1 MEQSY
6 DYIIVGAG
14 SAGCVLA
21 DRLTESGKNQVLLL
35 EAGGTDKSIF
45 IQMPTA
51 LSYPM
56 NSEKYAWQFETK
68 QEDGL
73 DGRKLHCPRGKVLGG
88 SSSINGMV
96 YVRGHACDFDEWE
109 TQGASGW
116 NYQACLPYFRR
127 AESWIGGED
136 QYRGGQGPVG
146 TCNGNDMQLNP
157 LYQAFIDAGKEAGYP
172 ETPDYNGYQQE
183 GFGPMHMTVDKGI
196 RASTSNAYL
205 RRALKRSNLT
215 LMKGVVARKVL
226 LEGCSQDNSQDRSQ
240 GVSQDSSQGRSQG
253 YSQNSSQGT
262 VHGKKAI
269 GVEFEKAGKLHR
281 HYANKDVISCAGSIG
296 SPQLLQLSG
305 IGPKAVLDEAGV
317 EVQHA
322 LPGVGQNLQDHL
334 EVYFQY
340 HCQQAITLNS
350 KLGLVSKG
358 LIGTEWILTRKGLGA
373 TNHFE
378 SCGFIRSRK
387 GLKWPNIQYHF
398 LPAAMR
404 YDGQAAFDGHGFQV
418 HVGPNKPQSRGSVSI
433 ASSNPHDKPN
443 IAFNYIST
451 AQDRQDWRDCIR
463 LTREILQQPA
473 MDAFRGDEIQPG
485 LDVTSDAAIDEW
497 VKQNVESAYH
507 PSCTCKMGADDDPMA
522 VLNEACQVRGIDNL
536 RVVDSSIFPTIPN
549 GNLNAPT
556 IMVAERVSDMILN
569 NPLQASTNLPVWI
582 APEWQEK
589 QRIKKPKREIESAS

>member
-1 MEQSY
+1 MKQHY

-21 DRLTESGKNQVLLL
+21 DRLSESGQHSVLLL

-56 NSEKYAWQFETK
+56 NTEKYAWQFETV

-73 DGRKLHCPRGKVLGG
+73 DGRQLHCPRGKVLGG

-96 YVRGHACDFDEWE
+96 YVRGHACDFDQWE
-109 TQGASGW
+109 EAGAKGW
-116 NYQACLPYFRR
+116 NYQACLPYFRK
-127 AESWIGGED
+127 AESWVGGADE
-136 QYRGGQGPVG
+136 YRGDSGPLG
-146 TCNGNDMQLNP
+146 TCSGNDMKLNP
-157 LYQAFIDAGKEAGYP
+157 LYEAFIEAGKEAGYP
-172 ETPDYNGYQQE
+172 ETNDYNGFQQE
-183 GFGPMHMTVDKGI
+183 GFGSMHMTVDKGV

-205 RRALKRSNLT
+205 SRAKKRKNFT
-215 LMKGVVARKVL
+215 LMKRVTVRRVL
-226 LEGCSQDNSQDRSQ
+226 LEETRLEEKGLEEAGLQ
-240 GVSQDSSQGRSQG
+240 
-253 YSQNSSQGT
+253 
-262 VHGKKAI
+262 GKKAV
-269 GVEFEKAGKLHR
+269 GVEFEKSGSIQQCFAK
-281 HYANKDVISCAGSIG
+281 NEVISSAGSIG
-296 SPQLLQLSG
+296 SVQLLQLSG
-305 IGPKAVLDEAGV
+305 IGPKDVLEKAGI
-317 EVQHA
+317 ELKHQ
-322 LPGVGQNLQDHL
+322 LEGVGKNLQDHL

-340 HCQQAITLNS
+340 HCKQPITLNS

-378 SCGFIRSRK
+378 SCAFIRSRE

-418 HVGPNKPQSRGSVSI
+418 HVGPNKPESRGTVEVV
-433 ASSNPHDKPN
+433 SSNPNDKPK
-443 IAFNYIST
+443 IEFNYIST
-451 AQDRQDWRDCIR
+451 EQDKQDWRDCIR
-463 LTREILQQPA
+463 LTREILNQPA
-473 MDAFRGDEIQPG
+473 MDEFRGDEIQPG
-485 LDVTSDAAIDEW
+485 LNITTDEQIDEW

-507 PSCTCKMGADDDPMA
+507 PSCSCKMGADDDPLA
-522 VLNEACQVRGIDNL
+522 VLDEQCLVRGIQGL

-556 IMVAERVSDMILN
+556 IMVAERAADMILGNALEKAN
-569 NPLQASTNLPVWI
+569 NTPVWI
-582 APEWQEK
+582 APNWQEM
-589 QRIKKPKREIESAS
+589 QRMHPPKRDLESIS

>member
-1 MEQSY
+1 MQLRY

-21 DRLTESGKNQVLLL
+21 DRLSESGEHSVLLL
-35 EAGGTDKSIF
+35 EAGGTDRSIF

-56 NSEKYAWQFETK
+56 NTEKYAWQFESLP
-68 QEDGL
+68 EPGL
-73 DGRKLHCPRGKVLGG
+73 DGRRLHCPRGKVLGG

-109 TQGASGW
+109 THGATGW

-127 AESWIGGED
+127 AETWIGGENE
-136 QYRGGQGPVG
+136 YRGGAGPLG

-157 LYQAFIDAGKEAGYP
+157 LYQAFIDAGQQAGYP
-172 ETPDYNGYQQE
+172 DTDDYNAYQQE
-183 GFGPMHMTVDKGI
+183 GFGPMHMTVKNGV

-205 RRALKRSNLT
+205 RRALKRPNLT
-215 LMKGVVARKVL
+215 LMKGIVARKIL
-226 LEGCSQDNSQDRSQ
+226 MENRTAYG
-240 GVSQDSSQGRSQG
+240 
-253 YSQNSSQGT
+253 
-262 VHGKKAI
+262 I
-269 GVEFEKAGKLHR
+269 EFEKSGKVMKAFAAR
-281 HYANKDVISCAGSIG
+281 EVISSAGSVG

-305 IGPKAVLDEAGV
+305 IGPKTVLENAGV
-317 EVQHA
+317 PVEHD

-340 HCQQAITLNS
+340 ECKQPITLNS

-378 SCGFIRSRK
+378 SCAFIRSRK

-418 HVGPNKPQSRGSVSI
+418 HVGPNKPESRGHVAI
-433 ASSNPHDKPN
+433 TSSDPHVKPE
-443 IAFNYIST
+443 ILFNYIST
-451 AQDRQDWRDCIR
+451 EQDKQDWRDCIR
-463 LTREILQQPA
+463 LTREILSQPA
-473 MDAFRGDEIQPG
+473 MDAYRGTEIQPSVE
-485 LDVTSDAAIDEW
+485 VTSDQVIDQW
-497 VKQNVESAYH
+497 VKENVESAYH
-507 PSCTCKMGADDDPMA
+507 PSCTCKMGSDNDPMA
-522 VLNEACQVRGIDNL
+522 VLDEHCRVRGINNL
-536 RVVDSSIFPTIPN
+536 RVVDSSVFPTIPN

-556 IMVAERVSDMILN
+556 IMVAERAADFILGKPELAPSN
-569 NPLQASTNLPVWI
+569 VPVWI
-582 APEWQEK
+582 APDWQDK
-589 QRIKKPKREIESAS
+589 QRLHPPVRELEDIS